1 MSITTENSQE
11 NGIDVDA
18 LTQAI
23 DLFAAAMHELSG
35 WEGKEIKMILDGTN
49 AEASRSYRPLC

>member
-1 MSITTENSQE
+1 MSITTENTQM

-23 DLFAAAMHELSG
+23 DLFAAAMRELSG
-35 WEGKEIKMILDGTN
+35 WGRQGNQDD
-49 AEASRSYRPLC
+49 A

>member
-1 MSITTENSQE
+1 MSITTENTQV

-18 LTQAI
+18 LTQSI

-35 WEGKEIKMILDGTN
+35 WEGKEIKMMLDGT
-49 AEASRSYRPLC
+49 ERSGLA